1 VPLPPCSRVV
11 ALLSDYLENR
21 LPAGVR
27 QDLERH
33 LGGCDACT
41 STLDTFR
48 TTVSLLK
55 SLSEEDLP
63 EELRLRLRSFLDTR
77 CDN

>member
-1 VPLPPCSRVV
+1 MPHPPCSRVV

-21 LPAGVR
+21 LPPDVR
-27 QDLERH
+27 HDLEQH
-33 LGGCDACT
+33 LGGCDSCT

-55 SLSEEDLP
+55 SISEEDLP
-63 EELRLRLRSFLDTR
+63 EQLRLRLRSFLDTR

>member
-1 VPLPPCSRVV
+1 MAVPPCSRVV

-21 LPAGVR
+21 LPPDVR

-33 LGGCDACT
+33 LGGCNSCT
-41 STLDTFR
+41 TTLDTFR
-48 TTVSLLK
+48 ATVSLLK